1 MYASLVMALSSA
13 TDNNQ
18 RNNCFT
24 GYVDATAVSWKSS
37 SSAYSHLPSSDELE
51 LLLKFPK
58 YQKKLKKLLRTSD
71 WPVNHEIRR
80 SLWITLCSTID
91 SFKAASDGCSYHETV
106 QEIFG
111 EGMAS
116 FIAVSLIMKAC

>member
-1 MYASLVMALSSA
+1 MALSSA
-13 TDNNQ
+13 ADDNQ

-24 GYVDATAVSWKSS
+24 GYVDATAVLCKSDNL
-37 SSAYSHLPSSDELE
+37 AYSHLPSTDELE

-58 YQKKLKKLLRTSD
+58 YKKKLKKLLRTSD

-91 SFKAASDGCSYHETV
+91 SFTAASDGYSYHETV

-111 EGMAS
+111 EGMVS
-116 FIAVSLIMKAC
+116 FITVSLIMKACYKLV